1 MTLNLLGISGAM
13 LSPLQKIGEK
23 THCYLDNFNLTTFP
37 KPQTLGLVGAFFK
50 TTFQVQSKIP
60 VEKRPFKVN
69 ILPFNHLFLI

>member
-37 KPQTLGLVGAFFK
+37 KSQTLGLVGCIFK
-50 TTFQVQSKIP
+50 TTIPILGSEQNSSREEAVQGKHFTI
-60 VEKRPFKVN
+60 
-69 ILPFNHLFLI
+69 